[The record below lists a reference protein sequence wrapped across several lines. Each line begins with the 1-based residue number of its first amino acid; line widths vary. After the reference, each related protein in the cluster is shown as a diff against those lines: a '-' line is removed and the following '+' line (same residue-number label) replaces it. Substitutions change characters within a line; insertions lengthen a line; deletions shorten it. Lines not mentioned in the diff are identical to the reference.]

1 VDINYFK
8 SSTFR
13 CANNKGVTS
22 TAIMLSFY
30 DTQLVILLTQFTVLT
45 NQMSDDMP
53 GRSHILHDDADFIP
67 SFKQTL

>member
-1 VDINYFK
+1 
-8 SSTFR
+8 
-13 CANNKGVTS
+13 
-22 TAIMLSFY
+22 MLSFY
-30 DTQLVILLTQFTVLT
+30 ATQLVILLTQFTILI